1 MKDIQELFLFNS
13 NCMRDTCLKEK
24 GAVDRK
30 ENVGDIMGKAQQYKG
45 EGAEEQSILNNQ
57 PQIHIE
63 HSLIISIFR
72 STLMNIFLTSNS
84 SFLYYPQKFIPYFL
98 SISLFCIFP
107 CNFHSLVIIYIG
119 DSSL

>member
-1 MKDIQELFLFNS
+1 MKEIQKLFLFNS

-45 EGAEEQSILNNQ
+45 EGAEGQSILNNQ
-57 PQIHIE
+57 SQIHIE

-72 STLMNIFLTSNS
+72 STLMNRFLTLNS
-84 SFLYYPQKFIPYFL
+84 SFLYHLPKFIPYFL

-107 CNFHSLVIIYIG
+107 CNFHSLVINHLYW
-119 DSSL
+119 